1 MNETDVPNPPCSRQ
15 AVQNLPNSKIRE
27 IANAGFEV
35 PDVLRFWFGESTRPT
50 PGFITEAAIAALRRN
65 EVFYC
70 HNNGRA
76 DLRQG
81 LVSYLNRLHG
91 LTLGSDRISVTS
103 SGVSALMLAM
113 QAIISPGDRVVVVTP
128 VWPNVA
134 QIPAILNADVTRFS
148 LDVKDGRWHL
158 DTDRLL
164 AQITPQTRLLVINS
178 PGNPTGWTMDADSQR
193 VILDHCRRMGVWIL
207 SDDVYERLVF
217 DDALESAPS
226 FLRIARPDDRLIVAN
241 SFSKA
246 WLMTGWRLGW
256 IVAPVELEGDLGKL
270 IEFNTSCAP
279 EFIQAAALAAL
290 SDGDSLIADIR
301 SDLKSNRDFLT
312 GRLGAIE
319 GVEAPLPDGGMYS
332 FFRITGHDESVL
344 LAKQLLVEAK
354 LGLAPGAAFG
364 PEGEGWL
371 RWCFASDRASLEE
384 GASRFEHWLAQKRP

>member
-1 MNETDVPNPPCSRQ
+1 
-15 AVQNLPNSKIRE
+15 
-27 IANAGFEV
+27 
-35 PDVLRFWFGESTRPT
+35 
-50 PGFITEAAIAALRRN
+50 
-65 EVFYC
+65 
-70 HNNGRA
+70 
-76 DLRQG
+76 
-81 LVSYLNRLHG
+81 
-91 LTLGSDRISVTS
+91 
-103 SGVSALMLAM
+103 
-113 QAIISPGDRVVVVTP
+113 
-128 VWPNVA
+128 
-134 QIPAILNADVTRFS
+134 
-148 LDVKDGRWHL
+148 
-158 DTDRLL
+158 
-164 AQITPQTRLLVINS
+164 
-178 PGNPTGWTMDADSQR
+178 MDADSQR